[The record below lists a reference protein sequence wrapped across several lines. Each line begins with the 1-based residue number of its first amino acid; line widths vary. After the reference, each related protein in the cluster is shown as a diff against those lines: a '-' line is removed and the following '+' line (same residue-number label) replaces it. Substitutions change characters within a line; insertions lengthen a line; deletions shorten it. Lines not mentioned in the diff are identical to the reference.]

1 MRSSISAFSVL
12 SLSDGKAVGVG
23 STGVRSTD
31 RMEAKIEGDECRWT
45 YEVSKVLQDKRKG
58 TSVVGCKV
66 HTIKRGLLTWEDGK
80 IKVKFSVQVI
90 TRTMIIKRDSNRI
103 PWFLHRTK
111 MSKKRAGENS

>member
-1 MRSSISAFSVL
+1 
-12 SLSDGKAVGVG
+12 
-23 STGVRSTD
+23 
-31 RMEAKIEGDECRWT
+31 
-45 YEVSKVLQDKRKG
+45 
-58 TSVVGCKV
+58 
-66 HTIKRGLLTWEDGK
+66 LLTWEDGK